1 LSRSLRLQKHELTVE
16 LASTTFVHS
25 YNLDQIKLHKLRRAT
40 LQNVVPVEGQTHDI
54 LLQAEVFMDG
64 PTRHLKIVDSK
75 KFPQTLKRE
84 AHENGDVLQER
95 VANKPSTK
103 FTLQLKHG
111 LGISLIDATP
121 QEVVY
126 VSFGDIQLEYCYSE
140 AYGASY
146 ASFYV
151 HQFQVTL
158 TPVLLTPP
166 SLPCTHAN
174 CVARPAGGQHALRHA
189 TARGGVQGP

>member
-1 LSRSLRLQKHELTVE
+1 
-16 LASTTFVHS
+16 
-25 YNLDQIKLHKLRRAT
+25 
-40 LQNVVPVEGQTHDI
+40 
-54 LLQAEVFMDG
+54 MDG

-84 AHENGDVLQER
+84 AHEKGEELQER
-95 VANKPSTK
+95 VAQKPSTK

-126 VSFGDIQLEYCYSE
+126 VSFGDIHVEYCYSE

-146 ASFYV
+146 ASFCV
-151 HQFQVTL
+151 HQFQVT
-158 TPVLLTPP
+158 TSRP
-166 SLPCTHAN
+166 SSNVSEA
-174 CVARPAGGQHALRHA
+174 
-189 TARGGVQGP
+189 